1 MNIDIIVLNVV
12 IIFHNSFVKL
22 SIPFWLKNIINQRTE
37 WSLNRTSQKNPLT
50 WRSLSDRRT
59 RTRTPPFNKVSQ
71 KLSFYLSSAFSS
83 TLPNFS
89 PLTNRQN
96 EIDKRARITRK
107 KKNHHTREAGPSSP
121 RGPTQLL
128 LLRRPPFKHRVYRY
142 RSPRCFNFFAIS
154 HTACEKTIKQTSNE
168 RARERERESEHQ

>member
-1 MNIDIIVLNVV
+1 MISESNESKKSTYLTISLGSTNENTNPSFQQNLTKVKFLPFLRVF
-12 IIFHNSFVKL
+12 FHLTEFLTFNKS
-22 SIPFWLKNIINQRTE
+22 TE
-37 WSLNRTSQKNPLT
+37 W
-50 WRSLSDRRT
+50 
-59 RTRTPPFNKVSQ
+59 
-71 KLSFYLSSAFSS
+71 
-83 TLPNFS
+83 
-89 PLTNRQN
+89 NRQN

-107 KKNHHTREAGPSSP
+107 KKNRHTREAGPSSP

-168 RARERERESEHQ
+168 RAREKGRRG